1 MLLQTVLALLVASV
15 TLVSAENWWEI
26 EKDAHDA
33 AKRAIDEQRA
43 SNEKISQEI
52 TRLARQVM
60 LQQFFTEERVRSEGS
75 SGKVS
80 KFQSPSNDMVLVKSI
95 KAWHHLKLMLLPR
108 YRNIALVFS

>member
-1 MLLQTVLALLVASV
+1 MLLQALLALLVASV
-15 TLVSAENWWEI
+15 ATVRGEKWWEI
-26 EKDAHDA
+26 EKSAHDE
-33 AKRAIDEQRA
+33 AKRAIDEQKA

-80 KFQSPSNDMVLVKSI
+80 NDSNSFKGNCHIKNACNNLNLVLVPSSAQVQK
-95 KAWHHLKLMLLPR
+95 
-108 YRNIALVFS
+108 